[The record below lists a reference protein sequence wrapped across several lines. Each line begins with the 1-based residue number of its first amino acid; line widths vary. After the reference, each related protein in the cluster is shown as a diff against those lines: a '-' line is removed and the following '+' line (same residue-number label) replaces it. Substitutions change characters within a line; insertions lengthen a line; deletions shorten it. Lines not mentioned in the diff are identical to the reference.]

1 MCSVGLAVGS
11 SFIAAVR
18 ARASYHSSGSV
29 FAGSIV
35 GSVFLP
41 ASVRP
46 EVACE
51 RDVRAI

>member
-35 GSVFLP
+35 GSVF
-41 ASVRP
+41 AGK
-46 EVACE
+46 CE
-51 RDVRAI
+51 AGGCV